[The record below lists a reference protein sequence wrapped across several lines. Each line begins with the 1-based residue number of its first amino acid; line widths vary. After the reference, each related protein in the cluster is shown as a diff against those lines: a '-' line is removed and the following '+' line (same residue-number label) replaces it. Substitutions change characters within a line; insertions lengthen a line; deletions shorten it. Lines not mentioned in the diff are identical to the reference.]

1 MRTLCGKAYMSVH
14 KNAVGESLSKLVSTA
29 VENESVTKNAVPD
42 EQCDQ
47 SVDKNAWAQSVIRT
61 LSEARA

>member
-1 MRTLCGKAYMSVH
+1 MRTLCGKAYMSVYN
-14 KNAVGESLSKLVSTA
+14 NAVGESLSTA

-47 SVDKNAWAQSVIRT
+47 SVDKNA
-61 LSEARA
+61 